1 MFKQTWKDILRDPAK
16 RIPMIIVIIL
26 PVLFAGIFLGAM
38 WDPYGNTK
46 DMEVAVV
53 NNDKAVY
60 LYDNKINIGKNLV
73 ENLKEKD
80 DMTFVETTRDKAK
93 KGLKS
98 GKYFMVITIPKKFS
112 HDAATVFDKDPQ
124 KMQLKYEIN
133 PGINFLGSKVSSTV
147 ADNIT
152 AAVNKETTRQYA
164 TAMITAM
171 NNMEDGL
178 ENALQGSDNLENG
191 VSNLKTGYDT
201 LHSNTGNLA
210 NGVGQLKDGGSNI
223 QKGVNN
229 FGSGIDS
236 LSSGVSS
243 LSDGYSTLRS
253 NTSNLISGVSNL
265 KKGATNLQNGVERM
279 ISGVDTASENSKRL
293 TAGVSS
299 LNQGVSNLEN
309 GLDNFPSSDNVSQLT
324 GGLSAI
330 KASDGL
336 TDQQKAVID
345 RAISS
350 LQGYSNGVSNLR
362 GGVSNLANGVN
373 NLSTGAQNMQEGI
386 SNLKNG
392 LSNLQSGT
400 SNLVSGVNKLSEGT
414 NKLQNGVKN
423 MGNGVSNLKGG
434 SQKLQDGYKKLDSN
448 IGKLTTGIDNLSNG
462 TKKLQSGVNNMGTGV
477 DKLVTGTGKL
487 QTNLKDGIKEAD
499 SRLGNVNAKTKEQ
512 ISEPVTGTT
521 SEVVKVNNMGN
532 SMAAFLAT
540 VGIWLG
546 AMVFCMMYPING
558 TPSEKPLSAF
568 QTWSKNASVFIPM
581 SIIWGGAI
589 VPLMRISL
597 DIEPQNWVATI
608 GVGALT
614 GIALVSL
621 IYFLN
626 IALGQKAMALILLLL
641 SCQLASGGGIF
652 PVAMMTGFYR
662 VLNVF
667 MPFTYSI
674 EAFRSTLANGNSIAV
689 PCAVLLSI
697 AIVFNLLSILVHKKQ
712 NTKAQEL
719 QDSLSVEI

>member
-1 MFKQTWKDILRDPAK
+1 MFKQTWKDILHDPSR
-16 RIPMIIVIIL
+16 RIPLIIVIIL
-26 PVLFAGIFLGAM
+26 PALFASIFLGAM

-46 DMEVAVV
+46 DMKVAVV

-60 LYDNKINIGKNLV
+60 LYDNKINIGENLV
-73 ENLKEKD
+73 ENLKDND
-80 DMTFVETTRDKAK
+80 DMTFVETTRDKAE

-124 KMQLKYEIN
+124 KMKIKYETN

-152 AAVNKETTRQYA
+152 AAVNKETTKQYA

-171 NNMEDGL
+171 NNMKDGL
-178 ENALQGSDNLENG
+178 KNASQGSDNLVKG

-210 NGVGQLKDGGSNI
+210 NGVGQLKDGGSNM
-223 QKGVNN
+223 QKGVSN
-229 FGSGIDS
+229 FGSGINN

-243 LSDGYSTLRS
+243 LSNGYSTLRS
-253 NTSNLISGVSNL
+253 NTSNLTSGVSNL
-265 KKGATNLQNGVERM
+265 KKGATNLQNGVNRM
-279 ISGVDTASENSKRL
+279 TSGVNTASENSKRL
-293 TAGVSS
+293 IAGVSY

-309 GLDNFPSSDNVSQLT
+309 GLNQFPSSDNISHLT
-324 GGLSAI
+324 GSLSTI
-330 KASDGL
+330 KDSDGL
-336 TDQQKAVID
+336 TDQQKAIIN
-345 RAISS
+345 RTISS
-350 LQGYSNGVSNLR
+350 LQGYSKGVSNLR
-362 GGVSNLANGVN
+362 GGVSSLQNGVN
-373 NLSTGAQNMQEGI
+373 NLSTGANKMQAGI

-392 LSNLQSGT
+392 FSNLQSGT
-400 SNLVSGVNKLSEGT
+400 SNLVSGVNRLSEGAD
-414 NKLQNGVKN
+414 KLQSGVKN

-434 SQKLQDGYKKLDSN
+434 SQKLQNGYKKLDSN
-448 IGKLTTGIDNLSNG
+448 IGKLTIGISNLTNG
-462 TKKLQSGVNNMGTGV
+462 TGKLQNGVNNMGTGV
-477 DKLVTGTGKL
+477 DKLVTGTNKL
-487 QTNLKDGIKEAD
+487 QTNLIDGIKEAD
-499 SRLGNVNAKTKEQ
+499 SRLGNVNAKTKDQ

-558 TPSEKPLSAF
+558 TQSEKTFSAF
-568 QTWSKNASVFIPM
+568 QTWRKNASVFIPM
-581 SIIWGGAI
+581 SMIWGGAI
-589 VPLMRISL
+589 VPLMRIFL

-652 PVAMMTGFYR
+652 PVAMMTRFYR

-667 MPFTYSI
+667 MPFNYSI

-689 PCAVLLSI
+689 PCTVLLSI
-697 AIVFNLLSILVHKKQ
+697 AVVFNLLSILVHKKQ
-712 NTKAQEL
+712 NTKVQKL
-719 QDSLSVEI
+719 QDSLSTAM